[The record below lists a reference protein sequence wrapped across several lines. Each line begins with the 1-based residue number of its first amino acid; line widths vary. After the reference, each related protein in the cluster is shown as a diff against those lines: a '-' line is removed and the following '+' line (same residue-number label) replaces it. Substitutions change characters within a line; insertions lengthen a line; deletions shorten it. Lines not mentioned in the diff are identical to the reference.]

1 MFSLLAIPAWAW
13 VTSALIL
20 VAAAAIIAVLLTWD
34 KIRAWIKSK
43 GGGGTANKT
52 AAKPKAEKPAE
63 KPKTAK
69 PSTGKPAAKTA
80 VKTAKPVAD
89 DAAATTAATTTA
101 EKPKTAKPAPA
112 KPAAKP
118 APAEKPAPAKP
129 AAKTTAAN
137 TAKTSGKVYHITKR
151 KEDGKWQ
158 IKAEGAEKAIKLFKT
173 QKEAIE
179 YCKTLAGNQDASIMV
194 HKEDGSFRKV

>member
-52 AAKPKAEKPAE
+52 AAKP
-63 KPKTAK
+63 
-69 PSTGKPAAKTA
+69 TA

-89 DAAATTAATTTA
+89 DAAATSAATTTA
-101 EKPKTAKPAPA
+101 EKPKTA
-112 KPAAKP
+112 
-118 APAEKPAPAKP
+118 KPAPAKP

>member
-43 GGGGTANKT
+43 GGGG
-52 AAKPKAEKPAE
+52 
-63 KPKTAK
+63 
-69 PSTGKPAAKTA
+69 
-80 VKTAKPVAD
+80 
-89 DAAATTAATTTA
+89 
-101 EKPKTAKPAPA
+101 
-112 KPAAKP
+112 
-118 APAEKPAPAKP
+118 P

>member
-1 MFSLLAIPAWAW
+1 MRYLIMFSLLAIPAWAW

-52 AAKPKAEKPAE
+52 AAKPKAEKPAA
-63 KPKTAK
+63 KPKAE
-69 PSTGKPAAKTA
+69 
-80 VKTAKPVAD
+80 KTAKPVAD
-89 DAAATTAATTTA
+89 DAAATSAATTTA
-101 EKPKTAKPAPA
+101 EKPKTA
-112 KPAAKP
+112 
-118 APAEKPAPAKP
+118 KPAPAKP

>member
-69 PSTGKPAAKTA
+69 PSTEKPAAKTA
-80 VKTAKPVAD
+80 EKPAKPVVD

-101 EKPKTAKPAPA
+101 EKPKTA
-112 KPAAKP
+112 
-118 APAEKPAPAKP
+118 KPAPAKP

>member
-1 MFSLLAIPAWAW
+1 MRYLIMFSLLAIPAWAW

-69 PSTGKPAAKTA
+69 P
-80 VKTAKPVAD
+80 
-89 DAAATTAATTTA
+89 
-101 EKPKTAKPAPA
+101 APA

-129 AAKTTAAN
+129 AAKTPAAN

-151 KEDGKWQ
+151 K
-158 IKAEGAEKAIKLFKT
+158 
-173 QKEAIE
+173 
-179 YCKTLAGNQDASIMV
+179 
-194 HKEDGSFRKV
+194 

>member
-52 AAKPKAEKPAE
+52 AAKPKAKTEKPAE

-69 PSTGKPAAKTA
+69 PSTEKPAAKTA

-89 DAAATTAATTTA
+89 DAAATSAATTTA
-101 EKPKTAKPAPA
+101 EKPRTA
-112 KPAAKP
+112 
-118 APAEKPAPAKP
+118 KPAPAKP

>member
-34 KIRAWIKSK
+34 KISAWIKSK
-43 GGGGTANKT
+43 FGGGAANKT
-52 AAKPKAEKPAE
+52 AAEKPKAKTEKPKTEKVVKPSAEKPKAEK
-63 KPKTAK
+63 TAK
-69 PSTGKPAAKTA
+69 PAKTA

-89 DAAATTAATTTA
+89 DAAATSVA
-101 EKPKTAKPAPA
+101 EKPKTSAKPA
-112 KPAAKP
+112 
-118 APAEKPAPAKP
+118 AEKPAPAKP
-129 AAKTTAAN
+129 AAKTAGTA
-137 TAKTSGKVYHITKR
+137 AKTSGKVYHITKR
-151 KEDGKWQ
+151 KEDGMWQ
-158 IKAEGAEKAIKLFKT
+158 IKAAGAEKAIKLFKT

>member
-52 AAKPKAEKPAE
+52 AAKPKAEK
-63 KPKTAK
+63 TA
-69 PSTGKPAAKTA
+69 KPAAKTA

-89 DAAATTAATTTA
+89 DAAATSAA
-101 EKPKTAKPAPA
+101 EKPKTAA
-112 KPAAKP
+112 KPA
-118 APAEKPAPAKP
+118 AEKPAPAKP

>member
-52 AAKPKAEKPAE
+52 AAKPKAEKPAA
-63 KPKTAK
+63 KPKAE
-69 PSTGKPAAKTA
+69 
-80 VKTAKPVAD
+80 KTAKPVAD
-89 DAAATTAATTTA
+89 DAAATSAATTTA
-101 EKPKTAKPAPA
+101 EKPKTA
-112 KPAAKP
+112 
-118 APAEKPAPAKP
+118 KPAPAKP

>member
-34 KIRAWIKSK
+34 KISAWIKSK
-43 GGGGTANKT
+43 FGGGAANKT
-52 AAKPKAEKPAE
+52 TAEKPKAKTEKPKAEK
-63 KPKTAK
+63 TAK
-69 PSTGKPAAKTA
+69 PAKTA

-89 DAAATTAATTTA
+89 DAAATSAA
-101 EKPKTAKPAPA
+101 EKPKTA
-112 KPAAKP
+112 
-118 APAEKPAPAKP
+118 AKP
-129 AAKTTAAN
+129 AAKTAGTA
-137 TAKTSGKVYHITKR
+137 AKTSGKVYHITKR
-151 KEDGKWQ
+151 KEDGMWQ
-158 IKAEGAEKAIKLFKT
+158 IKAAGAEKAIKLFKT

>member
-34 KIRAWIKSK
+34 EIRAWIKSK

-69 PSTGKPAAKTA
+69 PSTEKPAAKTA

-101 EKPKTAKPAPA
+101 EKPKTAKPAPV
-112 KPAAKP
+112 KP
-118 APAEKPAPAKP
+118 
-129 AAKTTAAN
+129 AAN

>member
-20 VAAAAIIAVLLTWD
+20 VVAAAIIAVLLTWD
-34 KIRAWIKSK
+34 KISAWVKSK
-43 GGGGTANKT
+43 FGGGAANKT
-52 AAKPKAEKPAE
+52 TAEKPKAKTEKPKTEKVVKPSAEKPKAEKTAKPAAE
-63 KPKTAK
+63 KPAPAK
-69 PSTGKPAAKTA
+69 PAKTT

-89 DAAATTAATTTA
+89 DAAATSAA
-101 EKPKTAKPAPA
+101 EKPKTAKPA
-112 KPAAKP
+112 
-118 APAEKPAPAKP
+118 
-129 AAKTTAAN
+129 AKTAGTA
-137 TAKTSGKVYHITKR
+137 AKTSGKVYHITKR
-151 KEDGKWQ
+151 KEDGMWQ

>member
-1 MFSLLAIPAWAW
+1 MRYLIMFSLLAIPAWAW

-20 VAAAAIIAVLLTWD
+20 VAAAALIAVLLTWD

-52 AAKPKAEKPAE
+52 AAKPKTE
-63 KPKTAK
+63 
-69 PSTGKPAAKTA
+69 KPAAKTA

-89 DAAATTAATTTA
+89 DAAATTTA
-101 EKPKTAKPAPA
+101 EKPKTAKPAPV
-112 KPAAKP
+112 
-118 APAEKPAPAKP
+118 KP

>member
-43 GGGGTANKT
+43 GGGGAANKT
-52 AAKPKAEKPAE
+52 TAEKPKAEKPVE

-69 PSTGKPAAKTA
+69 PSTEKPAAKTA

-89 DAAATTAATTTA
+89 DAAATSAATTTA
-101 EKPKTAKPAPA
+101 EKPKTA
-112 KPAAKP
+112 
-118 APAEKPAPAKP
+118 KPAPAKP

>member
-69 PSTGKPAAKTA
+69 P
-80 VKTAKPVAD
+80 
-89 DAAATTAATTTA
+89 
-101 EKPKTAKPAPA
+101 APA

-129 AAKTTAAN
+129 AAKTPAAN

>member
-52 AAKPKAEKPAE
+52 AAKPKAEKPA
-63 KPKTAK
+63 
-69 PSTGKPAAKTA
+69 KPAAKTA

-89 DAAATTAATTTA
+89 DAAATSAATTTA
-101 EKPKTAKPAPA
+101 EKPKTA
-112 KPAAKP
+112 
-118 APAEKPAPAKP
+118 KPAPAKP

-151 KEDGKWQ
+151 KEDGMWQ

-179 YCKTLAGNQDASIMV
+179 YCKKLAGNQDASIMV

>member
-13 VTSALIL
+13 VTSA
-20 VAAAAIIAVLLTWD
+20 
-34 KIRAWIKSK
+34 
-43 GGGGTANKT
+43 
-52 AAKPKAEKPAE
+52 AE
-63 KPKTAK
+63 KPKTA
-69 PSTGKPAAKTA
+69 
-80 VKTAKPVAD
+80 
-89 DAAATTAATTTA
+89 
-101 EKPKTAKPAPA
+101 AKPA
-112 KPAAKP
+112 
-118 APAEKPAPAKP
+118 AEKPAPAKP

>member
-34 KIRAWIKSK
+34 KISAWIKSK

-69 PSTGKPAAKTA
+69 PSTEKPAAKTA

-89 DAAATTAATTTA
+89 DTAATSAATTTA
-101 EKPKTAKPAPA
+101 EKPKTA
-112 KPAAKP
+112 
-118 APAEKPAPAKP
+118 KPAPAKP

>member
-34 KIRAWIKSK
+34 KISAWVKSK
-43 GGGGTANKT
+43 FGGGTANKT
-52 AAKPKAEKPAE
+52 AAKPKAE
-63 KPKTAK
+63 
-69 PSTGKPAAKTA
+69 KPAAKTA

>member
-52 AAKPKAEKPAE
+52 AAKPKAEKPA
-63 KPKTAK
+63 
-69 PSTGKPAAKTA
+69 KPAAKTA

-89 DAAATTAATTTA
+89 DAAATTTA
-101 EKPKTAKPAPA
+101 EKPKTA
-112 KPAAKP
+112 
-118 APAEKPAPAKP
+118 KPAPAKP

>member
-52 AAKPKAEKPAE
+52 AAKPKAEK
-63 KPKTAK
+63 TAK
-69 PSTGKPAAKTA
+69 PAKTA

-118 APAEKPAPAKP
+118 APTEKPAPAKP

>member
-52 AAKPKAEKPAE
+52 AAKPKAEK
-63 KPKTAK
+63 TA
-69 PSTGKPAAKTA
+69 KPAAKTA

-89 DAAATTAATTTA
+89 DAAATSAATTTA
-101 EKPKTAKPAPA
+101 EKPKTA
-112 KPAAKP
+112 
-118 APAEKPAPAKP
+118 KPAPAKP

>member
-69 PSTGKPAAKTA
+69 PSTEKPAAKTA

-101 EKPKTAKPAPA
+101 EKPKTA
-112 KPAAKP
+112 
-118 APAEKPAPAKP
+118 KPAPAKP

>member
-1 MFSLLAIPAWAW
+1 MFSLLAIPPAWAW

-43 GGGGTANKT
+43 GGGGTANKR
-52 AAKPKAEKPAE
+52 AAKPKAE
-63 KPKTAK
+63 
-69 PSTGKPAAKTA
+69 KPAAKTA

-89 DAAATTAATTTA
+89 DAAATSAATTTA
-101 EKPKTAKPAPA
+101 EKPKTA
-112 KPAAKP
+112 
-118 APAEKPAPAKP
+118 KPAPAKP

>member
-52 AAKPKAEKPAE
+52 AAKPKAEKPA
-63 KPKTAK
+63 
-69 PSTGKPAAKTA
+69 AKTA

-89 DAAATTAATTTA
+89 DAAATSAATTTA
-101 EKPKTAKPAPA
+101 EKPKTA
-112 KPAAKP
+112 
-118 APAEKPAPAKP
+118 KPAPAKP

>member
-52 AAKPKAEKPAE
+52 AAKPKA
-63 KPKTAK
+63 KTE
-69 PSTGKPAAKTA
+69 KPAAKTA

-101 EKPKTAKPAPA
+101 EKPKTA
-112 KPAAKP
+112 
-118 APAEKPAPAKP
+118 KPAPAKP

>member
-69 PSTGKPAAKTA
+69 PSTEKPAAKTA

-89 DAAATTAATTTA
+89 DAAATSAATTTA
-101 EKPKTAKPAPA
+101 EKPKTA
-112 KPAAKP
+112 
-118 APAEKPAPAKP
+118 KPAPAKP

-151 KEDGKWQ
+151 KEDGMWQ
-158 IKAEGAEKAIKLFKT
+158 IKAAGAEKAIKLFKT

>member
-52 AAKPKAEKPAE
+52 AAKPKAEKPA
-63 KPKTAK
+63 
-69 PSTGKPAAKTA
+69 AKTA

-89 DAAATTAATTTA
+89 DAAATTTA
-101 EKPKTAKPAPA
+101 EKPKTA
-112 KPAAKP
+112 
-118 APAEKPAPAKP
+118 KPAPAKP

>member
-69 PSTGKPAAKTA
+69 PSTEKPAAKTA

-101 EKPKTAKPAPA
+101 EKPKTAKPAPV
-112 KPAAKP
+112 KP
-118 APAEKPAPAKP
+118 
-129 AAKTTAAN
+129 AAN

>member
-34 KIRAWIKSK
+34 KISAWVKSK
-43 GGGGTANKT
+43 FGGGTANKT
-52 AAKPKAEKPAE
+52 AAKPKAEKPA
-63 KPKTAK
+63 
-69 PSTGKPAAKTA
+69 AKTA
-80 VKTAKPVAD
+80 VKTAKPVAA
-89 DAAATTAATTTA
+89 DAAATSAATTTA
-101 EKPKTAKPAPA
+101 EKPKTA
-112 KPAAKP
+112 
-118 APAEKPAPAKP
+118 KPAPAKP

>member
-52 AAKPKAEKPAE
+52 AAKPKAEKTAE

-69 PSTGKPAAKTA
+69 PSTEKPAAKTA

-89 DAAATTAATTTA
+89 DAAATSAATTTA

-112 KPAAKP
+112 KPAAK
-118 APAEKPAPAKP
+118 
-129 AAKTTAAN
+129 TTAAN
-137 TAKTSGKVYHITKR
+137 TAKTSSKVYHITKR

>member
-52 AAKPKAEKPAE
+52 AAKPKAEKPA
-63 KPKTAK
+63 
-69 PSTGKPAAKTA
+69 KPAAKTA

-89 DAAATTAATTTA
+89 DAAATSAATTTA

-112 KPAAKP
+112 KPAAKTT
-118 APAEKPAPAKP
+118 AAEKPAPVKP
-129 AAKTTAAN
+129 AAN

>member
-34 KIRAWIKSK
+34 KIRAWIESK

-52 AAKPKAEKPAE
+52 AAKPKTE
-63 KPKTAK
+63 
-69 PSTGKPAAKTA
+69 KPAAKTA

-89 DAAATTAATTTA
+89 DAAATTTA
-101 EKPKTAKPAPA
+101 EKPKTAKPAPV
-112 KPAAKP
+112 
-118 APAEKPAPAKP
+118 KP

>member
-20 VAAAAIIAVLLTWD
+20 VVAAAIIAVLLTWD
-34 KIRAWIKSK
+34 KISAWVKSK
-43 GGGGTANKT
+43 FGGGAANKT
-52 AAKPKAEKPAE
+52 TAEKPKAKTEKPKTEKVVKPSAEKPKAEK
-63 KPKTAK
+63 TAK
-69 PSTGKPAAKTA
+69 PAKTA

-89 DAAATTAATTTA
+89 DAAATSVA
-101 EKPKTAKPAPA
+101 EKPKTAKPA
-112 KPAAKP
+112 
-118 APAEKPAPAKP
+118 
-129 AAKTTAAN
+129 AKTAGTA
-137 TAKTSGKVYHITKR
+137 AKTSGKVYHITKR
-151 KEDGKWQ
+151 KEDGMWQ
-158 IKAEGAEKAIKLFKT
+158 IKAAGAEKAIKLFKT

>member
-52 AAKPKAEKPAE
+52 AAKPKAEK
-63 KPKTAK
+63 TA
-69 PSTGKPAAKTA
+69 KPAAKTA

-89 DAAATTAATTTA
+89 DAAATSAATTTT
-101 EKPKTAKPAPA
+101 EKPKTA
-112 KPAAKP
+112 
-118 APAEKPAPAKP
+118 KPAPAKP

>member
-43 GGGGTANKT
+43 GGGGAANKT
-52 AAKPKAEKPAE
+52 TAEKPKAEKPVE

-69 PSTGKPAAKTA
+69 PSTEKPAAKTA

-89 DAAATTAATTTA
+89 DAAVTSAA
-101 EKPKTAKPAPA
+101 EKPKTAA
-112 KPAAKP
+112 KPA
-118 APAEKPAPAKP
+118 AEKPAPAKP

-179 YCKTLAGNQDASIMV
+179 YCKTLAGNQDASVMV

>member
-43 GGGGTANKT
+43 GGGGTANKR
-52 AAKPKAEKPAE
+52 AAKPKTE
-63 KPKTAK
+63 
-69 PSTGKPAAKTA
+69 KPAAKTA

-129 AAKTTAAN
+129 A
-137 TAKTSGKVYHITKR
+137 AKTSGKVYHITKR